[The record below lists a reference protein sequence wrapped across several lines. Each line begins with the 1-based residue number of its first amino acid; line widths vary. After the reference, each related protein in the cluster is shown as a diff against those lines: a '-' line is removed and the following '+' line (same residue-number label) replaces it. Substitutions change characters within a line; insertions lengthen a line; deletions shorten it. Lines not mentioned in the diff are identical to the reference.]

1 MIPTAYRTAATKPR
15 ILPRTQTRTRA
26 GQTPRKP
33 RLALHAG
40 FSLVE
45 VMVAMVIGLLG
56 IIVMMQV
63 FSAVEKQ
70 KRTTTGGDDAI
81 NSGSIAL
88 YGVERDIRQSGW
100 GINALPLIGCSVSG
114 LAVGV
119 SIPLV
124 PVTINSAL
132 ITGQDDNTDT
142 LLVISGNGNGTVEG
156 DFIVSQGGDN
166 FGVQTLKAFNPPDRV
181 VATPSTRP
189 APCSLA
195 SYTVAPITGSTV
207 ALTTTI
213 TDPTVMTNGKLY
225 NLGANPFIRAYAIRN
240 GTLTM
245 CNYRTADCGAAA
257 NNTDPAIWVPI
268 ANGVIS
274 LRAQYGRDS
283 AAAAM
288 DGVADVWDRTVP
300 APAFPA
306 GTDNATVAKREAC
319 ALMRV
324 SALRIALA
332 ARSSQPEKTFGDPTN
347 PSHVTTEQPLDPQD
361 PASPTTRVPWAGSS
375 KAAYDINN
383 AEARSVQI
391 EPASPDATATW
402 PTWQDFRYKVFQTVV
417 PLRNITSMGMVDGC

>member
-1 MIPTAYRTAATKPR
+1 MIPTAYPAATIKPR
-15 ILPRTQTRTRA
+15 ILPKTQ
-26 GQTPRKP
+26 PRI
-33 RLALHAG
+33 LAG

-181 VATPSTRP
+181 VASPASRASPCINRP
-189 APCSLA
+189 

-207 ALTTTI
+207 VLTT
-213 TDPTVMTNGKLY
+213 PVAEPVAVTNGKLF
-225 NLGANPFIRAYAIRN
+225 NLGANPFIRAYAIRSGN
-240 GTLTM
+240 LTM
-245 CNYRTADCGAAA
+245 CDYRTVDCGSAA
-257 NNTDPAIWVPI
+257 NTTDPTKWVPI

-274 LRAQYGRDS
+274 LRAQYGRDT
-283 AAAAM
+283 ATAAM
-288 DGVADVWDRTVP
+288 DGIADVWDRTVP
-300 APAFPA
+300 APVFPA

-332 ARSSQPEKTFGDPTN
+332 ARSNQPEKTLDWPALTL
-347 PSHVTTEQPLDPQD
+347 HVTTPQTLTRAD
-361 PASPTTRVPWAGSS
+361 SSTTTTPVPWAGSS
-375 KAAYDINN
+375 QVAYDID
-383 AEARSVQI
+383 ATEAGNVQI
-391 EPASPDATATW
+391 VPTSPDPAATW

-417 PLRNITSMGMVDGC
+417 PIRNITSLGMVDGC

>member
-274 LRAQYGRDS
+274 LRAQYGRDT
-283 AAAAM
+283 ATAAM
-288 DGVADVWDRTVP
+288 DGIADVWDQAVATTATPVSTD
-300 APAFPA
+300 
-306 GTDNATVAKREAC
+306 GTKNTNAC
-319 ALMRV
+319 GLLRV

-332 ARSSQPEKTFGDPTN
+332 ARSNQPERTLDWPALTL
-347 PSHVTTEQPLDPQD
+347 HVTTPQTIDVASSTTTPL
-361 PASPTTRVPWAGSS
+361 PWAGSS
-375 KAAYDINN
+375 QVAFTIN
-383 AEARSVQI
+383 ATEAGNVQI
-391 EPASPDATATW
+391 VPASPDATATW